1 MTRLGHSFKTDQIM
15 LMQEGRMLIE
25 YVTMN
30 VIVIRKILK
39 KYGFKDGNYPS
50 EFSTHFSFNVDAAP
64 TMTLMLLNSIKLEY
78 DLTCPICLEFDLY
91 ALDWWTSLMKIMCLF
106 TCFSDDLRW
115 TKGY

>member
-1 MTRLGHSFKTDQIM
+1 MELLQSPWLMELDVFCLNFK
-15 LMQEGRMLIE
+15 
-25 YVTMN
+25 
-30 VIVIRKILK
+30 
-39 KYGFKDGNYPS
+39 GFKDGNYPS

-91 ALDWWTSLMKIMCLF
+91 ALDWWTSLLKIMCLF
-106 TCFSDDLRW
+106 SCFSDDLRW